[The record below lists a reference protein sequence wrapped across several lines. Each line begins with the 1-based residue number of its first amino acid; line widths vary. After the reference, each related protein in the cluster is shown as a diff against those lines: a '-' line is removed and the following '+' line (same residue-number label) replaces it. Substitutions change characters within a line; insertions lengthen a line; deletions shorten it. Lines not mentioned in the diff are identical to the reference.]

1 MQNAEYILSHT
12 HLGMQHE
19 RISFMGDSD
28 YFRAYAIGI
37 MRIIEALKNIESL
50 FTGEERRK

>member
-1 MQNAEYILSHT
+1 MSVFLSWVILI
-12 HLGMQHE
+12 
-19 RISFMGDSD
+19 ISVLM
-28 YFRAYAIGI
+28 AIGI